1 MSTSPDIARF
11 TTDYVVD
18 QGARASASLAILD
31 TLSVLAAGCRDP
43 GPGRLEG
50 TLLPVTGQGN
60 VPSPISR
67 STFRQEDAALLLGM
81 AAHALDY
88 DDVCMLAICHPSAP
102 VLSALLAAAIARGSG
117 GPEFCDAFVI
127 GTEVM
132 IRLGQAIGFQHFEL
146 GFHATATLGTFGAT
160 AALARHSKADAT
172 SAQAALAIAA
182 SLMSGLR
189 LNFGSMVKPL
199 HVGIAAANAT
209 RALAWAQAGITAS
222 SNDLFQEQGL
232 LDAYSGRTQVRWPS
246 GITLGAPPAI
256 VAPGF
261 ERKRFSCCYMLHKVI
276 ALGLEIAAHGIRLA
290 DIMTMSVSMPVG
302 GTRPLNHPT
311 PQTGRQAMFSLP
323 YALVAAIADGA
334 IGLGTF
340 SDEAVQ
346 RPAIRARLADVLV
359 SEDGPVLATAGEIGD
374 APVAITLQMTN
385 GTMRRFDR
393 LHAPGSAS
401 DPLSSQELREKWT
414 DCLTFARPDLPRHA
428 AGGLYERGLQA
439 LESEA
444 ASDFFVE
451 FLKTIRGEHAA

>member
-1 MSTSPDIARF
+1 
-11 TTDYVVD
+11 
-18 QGARASASLAILD
+18 
-31 TLSVLAAGCRDP
+31 
-43 GPGRLEG
+43 
-50 TLLPVTGQGN
+50 
-60 VPSPISR
+60 
-67 STFRQEDAALLLGM
+67 
-81 AAHALDY
+81 
-88 DDVCMLAICHPSAP
+88 
-102 VLSALLAAAIARGSG
+102 
-117 GPEFCDAFVI
+117 
-127 GTEVM
+127 
-132 IRLGQAIGFQHFEL
+132 
-146 GFHATATLGTFGAT
+146 
-160 AALARHSKADAT
+160 
-172 SAQAALAIAA
+172 
-182 SLMSGLR
+182 
-189 LNFGSMVKPL
+189 
-199 HVGIAAANAT
+199 
-209 RALAWAQAGITAS
+209 
-222 SNDLFQEQGL
+222 
-232 LDAYSGRTQVRWPS
+232 
-246 GITLGAPPAI
+246 
-256 VAPGF
+256 
-261 ERKRFSCCYMLHKVI
+261 
-276 ALGLEIAAHGIRLA
+276 
-290 DIMTMSVSMPVG
+290 
-302 GTRPLNHPT
+302 
-311 PQTGRQAMFSLP
+311 MFSLP